1 MNKNEKK
8 HLIKSMEA
16 YLEDE
21 NNTINKNKIKNI
33 KYNLGFIS
41 GISHERS
48 IRKSLKILQNAINKN
63 QDEIRNDK
71 KNGLYHERFRTS
83 DTFLNDKDDVLSM
96 DCQNSPFCMKHRRYG
111 EKYSNYKYHYCCKYN
126 NKFCIKDNYEKIK
139 WVSNKFVCFN
149 CRKIWKRYKNK

>member
-48 IRKSLKILQNAINKN
+48 IRKK
-63 QDEIRNDK
+63 
-71 KNGLYHERFRTS
+71 
-83 DTFLNDKDDVLSM
+83 
-96 DCQNSPFCMKHRRYG
+96 
-111 EKYSNYKYHYCCKYN
+111 
-126 NKFCIKDNYEKIK
+126 
-139 WVSNKFVCFN
+139 
-149 CRKIWKRYKNK
+149 